1 MSISFGY
8 VEFVDDFGISVR
20 SRRKSGQGVSQGG
33 ADEKIG
39 SRGLSLRRLWWRD
52 SIKRRVYFEDR
63 EQRRK

>member
-1 MSISFGY
+1 ML
-8 VEFVDDFGISVR
+8 
-20 SRRKSGQGVSQGG
+20 GQRVSQGG
-33 ADEKIG
+33 MDEKIG